1 MEIIFFR
8 NKYIAAH
15 FEEALQASFSR
26 FTPFTSLTRLCT
38 RLRYMPTQGVIIV
51 LAVADQMDLMALVSI
66 RHFFEDIPMI
76 LILPTN
82 DGSLLVKAHKFHP
95 RFIGDLESGLY
106 EVIVV
111 IHKMLSREV
120 DLKKAEIRNSAVG
133 IH

>member
-1 MEIIFFR
+1 MEILFFR

-15 FEEALQASFSR
+15 FEEALQASFPR
-26 FTPFTSLTRLCT
+26 FTAFTSLTGLCR
-38 RLRYMPTQGVIIV
+38 RLRYRPTQGVIIV
-51 LAVADQMDLMALVSI
+51 FAAADQNDLMALMSI

-76 LILPTN
+76 LIVPTN

-120 DLKKAEIRNSAVG
+120 DLKKAEIRNSTVR